1 MPHCQSSTQRIKKK
15 KIKKDRPLA
24 DNVGVALAHKCTV
37 GLKERNLVD
46 NTIQYTP

>member
-15 KIKKDRPLA
+15 KIKKGRPLT
-24 DNVGVALAHKCTV
+24 DSVGVALAHN
-37 GLKERNLVD
+37 GAFKERNLVD